1 MSGPYTYFPTIPA
14 ATDQISNSQPQIQNN
29 FGSIMS
35 LIDVNH
41 GDFASPVAGQHNF
54 VQMPNQ
60 NPTRPT
66 SNIGDVGL
74 YNFPGTGGNQIWV
87 RTPTANEANDIPMT
101 QGSKALPGYSYLP
114 SGIILQ
120 WGINTGSSVALNSVT
135 YPFTFPNRTLAIQ
148 VTPAVSSATDPDS
161 AMTVIA
167 AGGMAPT
174 TTGFNLMINRRTS
187 SSGQPQPSSQFYW
200 LAIGY

>member
-1 MSGPYTYFPTIPA
+1 MSGPFTYYPTIPA

-41 GDFASPVAGQHNF
+41 GDFATNVAGQHNY
-54 VQMPNQ
+54 VQMPQ
-60 NPTRPT
+60 QGSVPATLA
-66 SNIGDVGL
+66 GEVGL
-74 YNFPGTGGNQIWV
+74 YNYPGTGGNQMWV
-87 RTPTANEANDIPMT
+87 RKSDTTSIPMT
-101 QGSKALPGYSYLP
+101 QASLALPGYTFLA

>member
-1 MSGPYTYFPTIPA
+1 MSGPFTYYPTIPA

-41 GDFASPVAGQHNF
+41 GDFATNKAGQHNY
-54 VQMPNQ
+54 VQMPQ
-60 NPTRPT
+60 QGSVPATLE
-66 SNIGDVGL
+66 GEVGL
-74 YNFPGTGGNQIWV
+74 YNYPGTGGNQMWV
-87 RTPTANEANDIPMT
+87 RKSDTTSIPMT
-101 QGSKALPGYSYLP
+101 QASLALPGYTFLA

>member
-14 ATDQISNSQPQIQNN
+14 ATDLISNSQPQIQNN
-29 FGSIMS
+29 FTSIMS

-41 GDFASPVAGQHNF
+41 GDFATNVAGQHKY
-54 VQMPNQ
+54 VQMPQ
-60 NPTRPT
+60 QGSPPATLA
-66 SNIGDVGL
+66 GEVGL
-74 YNFPGTGGNQIWV
+74 YNFPGVGGNQMWV
-87 RTPTANEANDIPMT
+87 RKSDTTSIPMT
-101 QGSKALPGYSYLP
+101 QASLALPGYTFLA